1 MPYSVFTDRAIPYHL
16 DGSVVKII
24 SPTTGVVYSFSS
36 ADMAEINDTDFI
48 PITVSSPSASNYILV
63 FFPELRDIT
72 GIYALLYKDHAI
84 SPGYK
89 MIDLLQGSVDS
100 TNGLDGTWTNATMP
114 GGYPPRTLDL
124 DNWRKNIKQITG
136 LSGVKA
142 IRFQC
147 ELDVVRDFSKVS
159 VLHLYGHKTAGQTPK
174 DILFLDAEN
183 ADAEFAIPLDFGDR
197 PAGTSA
203 IRQIKVKNVDP
214 ALTASTL
221 VVEVVDPVD
230 NTRVSDSAAGP
241 WVTSK
246 TFASLAPNTASSI
259 IYVKCE
265 TAAPPTPLGPMRAP
279 IKATVGA
286 WT

>member
-1 MPYSVFTDRAIPYHL
+1 MPYSVFTDRMIPYHL

-24 SPTTGVVYSFSS
+24 NTILGVVKSLST
-36 ADMAEINDTDFI
+36 AEMFELNDTDNTAVSI
-48 PITVSSPSASNYILV
+48 PEGNNNIVV

-72 GIYALLYKDHAI
+72 AIYSFVYQNHNI
-84 SPGYK
+84 SPGDSA
-89 MIDLLQGSVDS
+89 IAGLEGSADS
-100 TNGLDGTWTNATMP
+100 TNGLDGTWNAATMP
-114 GGYPPRTLDL
+114 DGYPAAVNLLDG
-124 DNWRKNIKQITG
+124 WRKGMKQITG
-136 LSGVKA
+136 LGGVKT
-142 IRFQC
+142 IRFRS
-147 ELDVVRDFSKVS
+147 LNNPSYLS
-159 VLHLYGHKTAGQTPK
+159 SIYVLHLYGHKTAGQTPK

-183 ADAEFAIPLDFGDR
+183 ADAEFAIPLDFADR

-214 ALTASTL
+214 ALTANTL

-246 TFASLAPNTASSI
+246 TITSLAPNTASAV

>member
-24 SPTTGVVYSFSS
+24 KPSVGVVKSLTS
-36 ADMAEINDTDFI
+36 AEMQELNDEDL
-48 PITVSSPSASNYILV
+48 VSISIDVSTSLLVV
-63 FFPELRDIT
+63 FFPELRDISAIFAIET
-72 GIYALLYKDHAI
+72 TSNLSGVEALAAI
-84 SPGYK
+84 SG
-89 MIDLLQGSVDS
+89 LQGSADS
-100 TNGLDGTWTNATMP
+100 TNGMDGTWVDAVLP
-114 GGYPPRTLDL
+114 DGYPAVTNYLDG
-124 DNWRKNIKQITG
+124 WRKGIKAVTG
-136 LSGVKA
+136 LGGIKALRFNIPVVSGN
-142 IRFQC
+142 
-147 ELDVVRDFSKVS
+147 SKLNI
-159 VLHLYGHKTAGQTPK
+159 LHLYGHKTAGQTPR

-230 NTRVSDSAAGP
+230 NVRVSDSDAGP

-246 TFASLAPNTASSI
+246 TFLSLAPNTASSV

-265 TAAPPTPLGPMRAP
+265 TATPPTPLGPMRAP

-286 WT
+286 WS

>member
-24 SPTTGVVYSFSS
+24 NSELGVVYSFSPS
-36 ADMAEINDTDFI
+36 DMAEINDTD
-48 PITVSSPSASNYILV
+48 ITPVIVVSPSQQNYVVV
-63 FFPELRDIT
+63 FFPELRDIS
-72 GIYALLYKDHAI
+72 GIYALLYKDSSV
-84 SPGYK
+84 SPDYYA
-89 MIDLLQGSVDS
+89 IDLLEGSIDS
-100 TNGLDGTWTNATMP
+100 TNGLDGTWTAVTMP
-114 GGYPPRTLDL
+114 SGYPPKTTDL
-124 DNWRKNIKQITG
+124 DSWRKNIKPING
-136 LSGVKA
+136 LAGVKS
-142 IRFQC
+142 IRFQA
-147 ELDVVRDFSKVS
+147 ENNIGRYFSKVC

-174 DILFLDAEN
+174 DIIFLDAQN
-183 ADAEFAIPLDFGDR
+183 ADAEFAIPLDFADR

-214 ALTASTL
+214 ALTANTL

-246 TFASLAPNTASSI
+246 TFTSLAPNTASAV

-265 TAAPPTPLGPMRAP
+265 TSTPPTPLGPMRAP

>member
-1 MPYSVFTDRAIPYHL
+1 MPYSALTDRAIPYHL

-24 SPTTGVVYSFSS
+24 STTLGVVKSFSL
-36 ADMAEINDTDFI
+36 ADMLEVNDTDLT
-48 PITVSSPSASNYILV
+48 PVDAVQGGYLCVV
-63 FFPELRDIT
+63 FFPELRDIS
-72 GIYALLYKDHAI
+72 GIYAMCTGHTGI
-84 SPGYK
+84 SSDVP
-89 MIDLLQGSVDS
+89 MAFTALQGSVDS
-100 TNGLDGTWTNATMP
+100 TNGLDGTWVTATMP
-114 GGYPPRTLDL
+114 DGYPSAVRSLDG
-124 DNWRKNIKQITG
+124 WRKGIKAITG
-136 LSGVKA
+136 MSGVKA
-142 IRFQC
+142 VRFT
-147 ELDVVRDFSKVS
+147 LPGDGAGYSANLL
-159 VLHLYGHKTAGQTPK
+159 VLHLYGKKTAGQTPR

-183 ADAEFAIPLDFGDR
+183 SDAEFAIPLDFADR

-230 NTRVSDSAAGP
+230 NIRVSDSASGP

-246 TFASLAPNTASSI
+246 TFTSLAPNTKSSI

-265 TAAPPTPLGPMRAP
+265 TATPPTPLGPMRAP

-286 WT
+286 WS